1 MQVLH
6 KKYKNKI
13 QFISICADNDI
24 DKMKKFLAKNESY
37 KWTFLHIGND
47 KNIIENYRVVTFP
60 TYILIDGDLKIV
72 KAPAGRPGGTAE
84 RATEDN
90 IEKDFYELT
99 K

>member
-1 MQVLH
+1 MKVLH

-13 QFISICADNDI
+13 HFISICADNDFN
-24 DKMKKFLAKNESY
+24 KMTDFLSKNVGYS
-37 KWTFLHIGND
+37 WTFLHVGNE
-47 KNIIENYRVVTFP
+47 KNILSNYSVATFP
-60 TYILIDGDLKIV
+60 TYILIDRNLKVI
-72 KAPAGRPGGTAE
+72 KFPAGRPGGTAE